1 VSVAQD
7 SASATTAATR
17 LSIGFCCAGH
27 LYSHLFMLLYPTV
40 VLVLPN
46 EFNRPYDELLTLATP
61 GFIAF
66 GLFALP
72 AGRLADRWSA
82 FAMMVVFFI
91 GTGVASILT
100 GLAQTPLQIAMG
112 LTLIGVFASIY
123 HPVGIAW
130 VIRHSVN
137 QGMALAVNGVFG
149 NWGLAVAALSAGA
162 LIELSGWR
170 AAFIVPGVVCAL
182 TGVAFLYFARAGA
195 VAVHDSDRVVHAPAS
210 RRQLIQAFSVVA
222 VTALFG
228 GLVFQSTTVGMPK
241 IFDERL
247 GGLVSGTL
255 GVGGLVA
262 MVYFL
267 ASFAQLAVGYL
278 MDRYP
283 LKLIYVVVYGLQAPM
298 LFLAASLFD
307 GPLLIVVLI
316 FACLNVGALPVSD
329 MVVARFAPPKWRST
343 IYGAKFV
350 VVLGVASL
358 GVPMVAYIHDNTGGF
373 TMLFLVVSAFA
384 LIVAGAALFLPASRR
399 AEAVAAE

>member
-1 VSVAQD
+1 VNLTPDTTDTVA
-7 SASATTAATR
+7 ANATR

-27 LYSHLFMLLYPTV
+27 LYAHLFMLLYPTV
-40 VLVLPN
+40 VLVLPGA
-46 EFNRPYDELLTLATP
+46 FNRPYGELLTLATP

-82 FAMMVVFFI
+82 FAMMVVFFM

-100 GLAQTPLQIAMG
+100 GLAQTPLQLAAG
-112 LTLIGVFASIY
+112 LTLIGVFAAIY

-130 VIRHSVN
+130 VIRHSVK

-170 AAFIVPGVVCAL
+170 AAFIVPGVVCVA
-182 TGVAFLYFARAGA
+182 TGIAFFYFARAGA
-195 VAVHDSDRVVHAPAS
+195 VAVHDSDRVVHAPAT
-210 RRQLIQAFSVVA
+210 RRQLIRAFSVVA

-262 MVYFL
+262 MVYFV
-267 ASFAQLAVGYL
+267 ASFAQLAVGHL
-278 MDRYP
+278 MDRFP
-283 LKLIYVVVYGLQAPM
+283 LKPVYIIVYALQAPL
-298 LFLAASLFD
+298 LFVASGLFD
-307 GPLLIVVLI
+307 EPLLAVVLI

-329 MVVARFAPPKWRST
+329 MLVARFAPPEWRST
-343 IYGAKFV
+343 VYGAKFV
-350 VVLGVASL
+350 VVLGVSSL
-358 GVPMVAYIHDNTGGF
+358 GVPMVAYIHDNTGDF
-373 TMLFLVVSAFA
+373 TMLFLVASVFA
-384 LIVAGAALFLPASRR
+384 LTVASAALFLPA
-399 AEAVAAE
+399 ATAKVAAA

>member
-1 VSVAQD
+1 
-7 SASATTAATR
+7 
-17 LSIGFCCAGH
+17 
-27 LYSHLFMLLYPTV
+27 MLLYPTI
-40 VLVLPN
+40 VLVLPG
-46 EFNRPYDELLTLATP
+46 EFNMPYGELLTLATP

-100 GLAQTPLQIAMG
+100 GLAQTPLQLAAG
-112 LTLIGVFASIY
+112 LTLIGVFAY

-130 VIRHSVN
+130 VIRHSVK

-162 LIELSGWR
+162 LIEFSGWR

-182 TGVAFLYFARAGA
+182 TGVAFLYYARAGA
-195 VAVHDSDRVVHAPAS
+195 VAVHDKDRVVHTPAT

-247 GGLVSGTL
+247 GGMVSGAL
-255 GVGGLVA
+255 GVGGMVA
-262 MVYFL
+262 VVYFI
-267 ASFAQLAVGYL
+267 ASFAQLAVGHL
-278 MDRYP
+278 MDRFA
-283 LKLIYVVVYGLQAPM
+283 LKPVYVIVYGLQAPL
-298 LFLAASLFD
+298 LFVASGLFD
-307 GPLLIVVLI
+307 EPLLAVVLI

-329 MVVARFAPPKWRST
+329 MIVARFAPPNWRST
-343 IYGAKFV
+343 IFGAKFV

-358 GVPMVAYIHDNTGGF
+358 GVPMVAYIHDNAGDF
-373 TMLFLVVSAFA
+373 TMLFLVASAFA
-384 LIVAGAALFLPASRR
+384 LTVASAALFLPSSRA

>member
-1 VSVAQD
+1 MQD
-7 SASATTAATR
+7 SAVATTAATR

-27 LYSHLFMLLYPTV
+27 LYSHLFMLLYPTI
-40 VLVLPN
+40 VLVLPG
-46 EFNRPYDELLTLATP
+46 EFDMPYGELLTLATP

-91 GTGVASILT
+91 GTGIASIIT
-100 GLAQTPLQIAMG
+100 GFARTPLQLAVG

-130 VIRHSVN
+130 VIRHSVK

-162 LIELSGWR
+162 LIEFSGWR
-170 AAFIVPGVVCAL
+170 AAFIVPGIICAL
-182 TGVAFLYFARAGA
+182 TGVAFLYYARAGA

-247 GGLVSGTL
+247 GGMVSGAL
-255 GVGGLVA
+255 GVGGMVA
-262 MVYFL
+262 IVYFV
-267 ASFAQLAVGYL
+267 ASFAQLGVGHL
-278 MDRYP
+278 MDRFP
-283 LKLIYVVVYGLQAPM
+283 LKPIYVIVYGLQAPL
-298 LFLAASLFD
+298 LFVASGLFD
-307 GPLLIVVLI
+307 EPLLAVVLI

-329 MVVARFAPPKWRST
+329 MIVARFAPPKWRST
-343 IYGAKFV
+343 IFGAKFV

-358 GVPMVAYIHDNTGGF
+358 GVPMVAYIHDNTGDF
-373 TMLFLVVSAFA
+373 TMLFLIASVFA
-384 LIVAGAALFLPASRR
+384 LTVASAALFLPASR
-399 AEAVAAE
+399 AATAVAAE